1 MIRTTATNRRHGISL
16 IEVLVAIF
24 VMGIGL
30 MALLTLFPLG
40 ALEMAQAIK
49 DDRCGH
55 AKHNAAALIRSIW
68 KTAVETNPS
77 DPDYGSLPPGL
88 ITQNMLYPNPG
99 VVPCRTDNGLIT
111 GNLLDDPSYP
121 VYIDPFGQKK
131 FPPPWYSWLAG
142 FQPQAGARGWIA
154 RCQLNSLAG
163 LPNNQLLS
171 LFSSQDDLNLGD
183 LGVPQNQPGVAG
195 LPQREQRY
203 SWAYLVRRSSSNVP
217 TILDLTVVVYSGR
230 SLQFT
235 ADLVP
240 AGETLY
246 DADFTAGETV
256 ATISWPAAQEPPAIR
271 PGQWIM
277 DVTMV
282 DPNPL
287 PPATSTTFVPQGYF
301 YRVVSV
307 TPTSAT
313 SMDVELQTPARATT
327 HHLKPNPPLPFGV
340 AAVVDRVI
348 EVFEMP
354 SLVP

>member
-1 MIRTTATNRRHGISL
+1 MIRTTATNRRRGISL
-16 IEVLVAIF
+16 VEVLVAIF

-68 KTAVETNPS
+68 KTAAEANPS
-77 DPDYGSLPPGL
+77 DPDSG
-88 ITQNMLYPNPG
+88 ITTMMLYPNPG
-99 VVPCRTDNGLIT
+99 GVPCRTDNGLIT
-111 GNLLDDPSYP
+111 GNLLDSPSYP

-131 FPPPWYSWLAG
+131 FPAPWYSWLAG
-142 FQPQAGARGWIA
+142 QLPVVNAGRGGWIA
-154 RCQLNSLAG
+154 RCPLNSLAG

-183 LGVPQNQPGVAG
+183 LGVPQSQAGVAG
-195 LPQREQRY
+195 QPQREQRY

-217 TILDLTVVVYSGR
+217 TILDLTVVVYRGR

-235 ADLVP
+235 TDLVP

-246 DADFTAGETV
+246 AADFTAGETV
-256 ATISWPAAQEPPAIR
+256 ATLSWTAGQEPPAIR

-277 DVTMV
+277 DVTMI

-301 YRVVSV
+301 YRVVSA

-327 HHLKPNPPLPFGV
+327 HHLNPNPPLPFGV
-340 AAVVDRVI
+340 AAVVDKVI
-348 EVFEMP
+348 EIFEMP